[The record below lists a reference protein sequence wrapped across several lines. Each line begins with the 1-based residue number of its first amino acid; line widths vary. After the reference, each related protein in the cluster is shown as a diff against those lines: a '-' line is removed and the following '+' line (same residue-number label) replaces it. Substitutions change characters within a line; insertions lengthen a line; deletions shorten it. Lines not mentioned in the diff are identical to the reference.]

1 MSRVGRNDYHRTLVV
16 EQLRDCFLGGS
27 RCRKAAIEDESVGR
41 EWHSDEREGPARRA
55 QDGVA
60 RHAEGN
66 DEERNGKE
74 GNGKK
79 GNGESEEALTCY
91 FRPMTD
97 TVGFIGLGVMG
108 RPMALNLRKR
118 QTSLIVHNRS
128 AGPVDELVAA
138 GAERA
143 DSPADVARK
152 STRIITMLPDG
163 PDVERVL
170 TGDNGVFSN
179 IQPGTVVVDMSTIA
193 PATARRLAEIA
204 TGRGAFML
212 DAPVSGGE
220 IGAIDGTLSIMVGG
234 DVDALEKVRPI
245 LEGMGNP
252 ERIVHIG
259 PAGAGQICKACNQLV
274 IGGTLAA
281 VGEAFALARKSGVD
295 PAKVRTALL
304 GGFAASRVLE
314 VHGERLLKENFK
326 PGFPARLY
334 RKDLRI
340 VMDAL
345 NDAQAP
351 APVTA
356 IVQQL
361 LTALIAEG
369 KEALDYSA
377 LGTVLAGLARVEK
390 S

>member
-1 MSRVGRNDYHRTLVV
+1 M
-16 EQLRDCFLGGS
+16 
-27 RCRKAAIEDESVGR
+27 
-41 EWHSDEREGPARRA
+41 
-55 QDGVA
+55 
-60 RHAEGN
+60 
-66 DEERNGKE
+66 
-74 GNGKK
+74 
-79 GNGESEEALTCY
+79 LT
-91 FRPMTD
+91 FGPMTD

-108 RPMALNLRKR
+108 RPMARNLLARGF
-118 QTSLIVHNRS
+118 SLVVHSRS
-128 AGPVDELVAA
+128 HGPVDEVLAA
-138 GAERA
+138 GASRA
-143 DSPADVARK
+143 GSPADVARQAAC
-152 STRIITMLPDG
+152 IITMLPDG

-170 TGDNGVFSN
+170 TSADGVFSALQSDSV
-179 IQPGTVVVDMSTIA
+179 IVDMSTIA
-193 PATARRLAEIA
+193 PHTAQRLAA
-204 TGRGAFML
+204 DARTLGASLL

-220 IGAIDGTLSIMVGG
+220 IGAIEGKLSIMVGG
-234 DVDALEKVRPI
+234 DGRALERVRPV
-245 LEGMGNP
+245 LEAMGNP

-259 PAGAGQICKACNQLV
+259 DSGAGQICKACNQLV

-295 PAKVRTALL
+295 PAKVRAALL

-314 VHGERLLKENFK
+314 VHGERLLQKNFT

-345 NDAQAP
+345 HEAQAP

-361 LTALIAEG
+361 LTALIADG

-377 LGTVLAGLARVEK
+377 LGTVLTDLARVEAR
-390 S
+390 